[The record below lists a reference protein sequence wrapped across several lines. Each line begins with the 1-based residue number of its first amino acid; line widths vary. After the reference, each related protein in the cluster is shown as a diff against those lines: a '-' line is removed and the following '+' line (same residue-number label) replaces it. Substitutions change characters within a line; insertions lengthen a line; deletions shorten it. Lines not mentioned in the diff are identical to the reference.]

1 MTGTPCPDLME
12 GNETVSHDVYRLA
25 VLGGGPGG
33 YVAALRA
40 AQLGHD
46 TADFRIAL
54 IEERQLGGTC
64 LNRGCIPTKAM
75 LDSVHVLTLARR
87 AEEFGVKAANVEA
100 DLGKM
105 RERWEQ
111 ITATQRK
118 GVEGLLKRAK
128 VEVIAGRGV
137 LRDKNNIVVKG
148 EGGERLVTADKIIL
162 ATGSEPF
169 KLPGFDF
176 DGKSVITSDDA
187 LHMESIPAGI
197 LIIGG
202 GAIGC
207 EWAGIFSEL
216 GSQVTV
222 VEMMDQL
229 LPSMDGDLAKELLK
243 SFKRAGIKVYL
254 KTKVESVETGPA
266 GLTATLSGGEKIRIE
281 RVLVSVGRKLNTDN
295 IGLEAVGIAT
305 ERKAVLINDHCRT
318 SVPNIYA
325 VGDITGK
332 LLLAHLASA
341 QGEVAA
347 ENALGRDS
355 TIDYKVV
362 PSCIFTHPEIGSV
375 GLTSEQAGKEG
386 RNVKSA
392 QYPFRP
398 LGRARTLGALDGM
411 FKIVADAETGEALG
425 VHIIGASASDLVAEA
440 GLALRLQARVQD
452 IAETIH
458 AHPTL
463 SEGIMELTKLWLGRG
478 IHA

>member
-1 MTGTPCPDLME
+1 
-12 GNETVSHDVYRLA
+12 VSQNVYKLA

-40 AQLGHD
+40 AQLAPAFAEAPAGKPGVG
-46 TADFRIAL
+46 DFRIAL

-87 AEEFGVKAANVEA
+87 AEEFGVKASDVGM
-100 DLGKM
+100 DIGKM
-105 RERWEQ
+105 NERWGQ

-137 LRDKNNIVVKG
+137 LRDKNNIVVKR
-148 EGGERLVTADKIIL
+148 EGGERLVTAEKIIL
-162 ATGSEPF
+162 ATGSESF

-176 DGKSVITSDDA
+176 DGRSIITSDDA
-187 LHMESIPAGI
+187 LHMESVPASI
-197 LIIGG
+197 LIVGG

-216 GSQVTV
+216 GAQVTV

-243 SFKRAGIKVYL
+243 SFKRAGIKVHV
-254 KTKVESVETGPA
+254 KTKVESVERAQG
-266 GLTATLSGGEKIRIE
+266 GLTVTLSQGEKVQVE
-281 RVLVSVGRKLNTDN
+281 RVLVCVGRKLNTDC
-295 IGLEAVGIAT
+295 IGLEAVGVAT
-305 ERKAVLINDHCRT
+305 ERMAVVIDEHCRT
-318 SVPNIYA
+318 SMPNIYA

-347 ENALGRDS
+347 EHAMGRDS
-355 TIDYKVV
+355 AIDYKVV

-375 GLTSEQAGKEG
+375 GLTSEQAERQG
-386 RNVKSA
+386 VKVKAA
-392 QYPFRP
+392 QYPYRP
-398 LGRARTLGALDGM
+398 LGRARTLGAPDGM
-411 FKIVADAETGEALG
+411 FKIVADADTGEVLG
-425 VHIIGASASDLVAEA
+425 VHIIGASASDLVAA
-440 GLALRLQARVQD
+440 ACLAIRLEARVQD

-463 SEGIMELTKLWLGRG
+463 SEGMMELSKLWLGRG